1 MGAEPTRCRRQY
13 QYEKRLVVGRG
24 ASITGQQI
32 FVRAP
37 HGCGLGTQRTTEQC
51 GCRIWAQR
59 RRHCEPAV
67 EIRHKPDPRF
77 GLLLR
82 TQPSAKRGTELYLA
96 YAQLG
101 TESYRG
107 RLHWGSHQEEP
118 DLQLYSVRA
127 LEQPSAHNE
136 FLHAANCLGEA

>member
-1 MGAEPTRCRRQY
+1 MGAEPTGCRRQH
-13 QYEKRLVVGRG
+13 QYEKRFVVRRG
-24 ASITGQQI
+24 SSITGQQI

-37 HGCGLGTQRTTEQC
+37 HGCGLGTQRTTEQRRF
-51 GCRIWAQR
+51 RIWAQR
-59 RRHCEPAV
+59 RRHCEPTV
-67 EIRHKPDPRF
+67 EIRHKPDPWY
-77 GLLLR
+77 GLLFR
-82 TQPSAKRGTELYLA
+82 TQPGAERGAELYLA

-136 FLHAANCLGEA
+136 FLHDANRLG